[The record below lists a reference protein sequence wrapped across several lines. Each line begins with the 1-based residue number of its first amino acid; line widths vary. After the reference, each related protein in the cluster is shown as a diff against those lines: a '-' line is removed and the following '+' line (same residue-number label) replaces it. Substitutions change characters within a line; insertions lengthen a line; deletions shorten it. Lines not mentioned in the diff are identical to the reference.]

1 MTFKSLMSKALAVKS
16 EGFVNHYKQ
25 AFADAHGVVSIG
37 MIAAEAISILILI
50 VVLVLIPTI
59 GSAIEDNMPAINS
72 TSHWAEY
79 TGAGASTWGQ
89 VSPLI
94 TVAVIVCIIGL
105 VLKVIWDL
113 KRNNNN

>member
-1 MTFKSLMSKALAVKS
+1 MFHELMTKAVAVKQ
-16 EGFVNHYKQ
+16 EGFFQHYKE
-25 AFADAHGVVSIG
+25 ALKNTHGAVNIG

-59 GSAIEDNMPAINS
+59 GSAVGDNMPEISN
-72 TSHWAEY
+72 TSAWHEY
-79 TGAGASTWGQ
+79 ADSGASTWGQ

-105 VLKVIWDL
+105 VLKVIYDL
-113 KRNNNN
+113 KRK